1 MDIKHLVGHNVIST
15 HVYAQLPLYL
25 ISLEFRA
32 NTGKIVEQ
40 IEQKALGAVHK

>member
-15 HVYAQLPLYL
+15 HVYAQLPFHF

-32 NTGKIVEQ
+32 NAVEQ
-40 IEQKALGAVHK
+40 IEKKALGAVHK